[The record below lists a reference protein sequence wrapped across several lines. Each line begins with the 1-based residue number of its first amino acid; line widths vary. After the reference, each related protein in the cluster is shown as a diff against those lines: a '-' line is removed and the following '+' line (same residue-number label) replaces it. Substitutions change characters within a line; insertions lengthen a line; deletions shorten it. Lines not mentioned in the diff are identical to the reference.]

1 MKVGCVIQ
9 GDIRRCTELIV
20 KELIPKFD
28 FMVLSTWQDEA
39 ENVPNGDY
47 CLILSDKPSVSG
59 FSNRN
64 LQRLSTARG
73 INAARV
79 AGCDYVLKW
88 RTDMLPTKINV
99 PLLHQWANF
108 NIPNG
113 AKSRLVMPAYRNL
126 SVDPDWFSSIPDL
139 FSFGHISE
147 MEMLWGDSDFNYSLD
162 VNIPNEMVLETKE
175 FLCQSR
181 KLVDLYCAESELYAI
196 FKSRLQNKLRVEL
209 SHPEIAK
216 NYLRLI
222 DYRRLGIYWFGR
234 ERGFRSIRQAWEH
247 PWWTEAIWR
256 DDGNTK
262 LALPGYQLSGISSHL
277 KKIASPLLAWSDE
290 FHQSLMWAFKKYN

>member
-9 GDIRRCTELIV
+9 GDIRRCTGLIV

-28 FMVLSTWQDEA
+28 FVVLSTWQDEA
-39 ENVPNGDY
+39 ENLPNGNY
-47 CLILSDKPSVSG
+47 CLILSDKPMVLG
-59 FSNRN
+59 LSNRN
-64 LQRLSTARG
+64 LQRLSTAKG
-73 INAARV
+73 INAARA

-88 RTDMLPTKINV
+88 RTDMLPTKMDIS
-99 PLLHQWANF
+99 LLHQWAKF

-147 MEMLWGDSDFNYSLD
+147 MEMLWGDSGFNYSLD
-162 VNIPNEMVLETKE
+162 MNIPNEMAIEIE
-175 FLCQSR
+175 GYISQSR
-181 KLVDLYCAESELYAI
+181 LLGDIYCAESELYAI
-196 FKSRLQNKLRVEL
+196 FKSRLQNKLSVQL
-209 SHPEIAK
+209 SHSEIAK

-234 ERGFRSIRQAWEH
+234 ERGFRSIHQAWEH
-247 PWWTEAIWR
+247 PWWTEEIWR
-256 DDGNTK
+256 NGGNIQ
-262 LALPGYQLSGISSHL
+262 LELPGYQLSGISSNL
-277 KKIASPLLAWSDE
+277 RKIASPFLSRADQ
-290 FHQSLMWAFKKYN
+290 FHQSLMWAFKKYY